1 MELIGIGC
9 RQLRGIL
16 GRRGLPDD
24 LELGVLPEHVGQA
37 LAHQADGQVGD
48 VDPDPLAAQL
58 LGGGNGSPAA
68 AEGVEHHVA
77 GVGAG
82 LDDAFQEG
90 EGLLGRISKALCT

>member
-1 MELIGIGC
+1 MELIGIDC
-9 RQLRGIL
+9 RQFRGIL

-68 AEGVEHHVA
+68 AERVKDHVA
-77 GVGAG
+77 GVAAG
-82 LDDAFQEG
+82 GDDPF
-90 EGLLGRISKALCT
+90 K